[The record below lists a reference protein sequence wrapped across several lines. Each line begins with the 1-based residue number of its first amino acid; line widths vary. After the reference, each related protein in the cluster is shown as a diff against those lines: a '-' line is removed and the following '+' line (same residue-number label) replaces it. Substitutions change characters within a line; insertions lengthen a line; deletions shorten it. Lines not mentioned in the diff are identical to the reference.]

1 MSDQGTMAPTLFEL
15 LAREW
20 NIGVAIQSLCF
31 NAQQTAVCYALDN
44 GSVVIAHISDDD
56 PAEQRIHVS
65 AENGRQTIK
74 PRTKSPKPLVMVE
87 VENSGP
93 IQLGPL
99 GDTDFVV
106 GSTHGSLYRI
116 SPNGDK
122 TIVETGLDGSVS
134 AFCDCLVGRL
144 FACASASSV
153 TIFDHAGMTAKIRV
167 DAETAV
173 TALGFSPDGRSIA
186 AAHEKGLSV
195 WTLDGGG
202 QKAAEFA
209 FSGRPRNI
217 HWKPDGGWIAAP
229 LAEGGFQLI
238 SLEEGRSQ
246 ALSGYPSPV
255 NAIAWNEKANALV
268 TSGAFRVT
276 AWSMNEPP
284 IADPSTGALQTGKTG
299 FVPISAVSSHPVRD
313 LVVAGYD
320 NGCISIMQIAGPD
333 EMVLNSEDHG
343 AVIDLAWSRDA
354 RHIACGTDKGL
365 ATLISIPPQM
375 FK

>member
-1 MSDQGTMAPTLFEL
+1 MSDQGTIAPTLFEL

-20 NIGVAIQSLCF
+20 NIGVAVQSLCF
-31 NAQQTAVCYALDN
+31 NARQSAVGYALDN
-44 GSVVIAHISDDD
+44 GSVMIAHVSDDD

-65 AENGRQTIK
+65 AEDGRQTIR
-74 PRTKSPKPLVMVE
+74 PRAKSPKPLVMVE

-93 IQLGPL
+93 IQLGAL
-99 GDTDFVV
+99 GNTDFVA
-106 GSTHGSLYRI
+106 GGTHGSLYRI

-122 TIVETGLDGSVS
+122 TIVNPGLDDAVS
-134 AFCDCLVGRL
+134 GFCDCVDKKL
-144 FACASASSV
+144 FACSSGSRV
-153 TIFDHAGMTAKIRV
+153 TIFDDADMTAKISL
-167 DAETAV
+167 DAGIPIA
-173 TALGFSPDGRSIA
+173 AIGFSPNGSSIA
-186 AAHEKGLSV
+186 ATHERGMTI

-202 QKAAEFA
+202 QKTAEIEFN
-209 FSGRPRNI
+209 GRPSSV
-217 HWKPDGGWIAAP
+217 HWNPEGGWIAAP
-229 LAEGGFQLI
+229 LADGGFQLI
-238 SLEEGRSQ
+238 SLHDGRSQ

-255 NAIAWNEKANALV
+255 NSIAWNKKANALV

-284 IADPSTGALQTGKTG
+284 IADPSTGALQTGITG
-299 FVPISAVSSHPVRD
+299 FVPISSVSCHPDRN

-320 NGCISIMQIAGPD
+320 NGFISIMQIGGPD

-343 AVIDLAWSRDA
+343 AVIDLVWSRDA

-365 ATLISIPPQM
+365 AALISIPPQM

>member
-1 MSDQGTMAPTLFEL
+1 MSDQGTIAPTLFEL

-31 NAQQTAVCYALDN
+31 NAGQTAVGYALDN
-44 GSVVIAHISDDD
+44 GSLVIAHVSDDD

-93 IQLGPL
+93 IMLGAI
-99 GDTDFVV
+99 GDTDFLA
-106 GSTHGSLYRI
+106 GSTHGTLYRV

-122 TIVETGLDGSVS
+122 TIVNPGLDDAVS
-134 AFCDCLVGRL
+134 AFCNSEVGKQ
-144 FACASASSV
+144 FACAGGSTV
-153 TIFDHAGMTAKIRV
+153 TVFDDADMTVQFRV
-167 DAETAV
+167 DAEAAV
-173 TALGFSPDGRSIA
+173 AAIGFSPDGTMLA
-186 AAHEKGLSV
+186 AAHENGVTV
-195 WTLDGGG
+195 WTRDGDG
-202 QKAAEFA
+202 QKVADFA
-209 FSGRPRNI
+209 FSGRPGNI
-217 HWKPDGGWIAAP
+217 CWKPDGNWIATP
-229 LAEGGFQLI
+229 LADGGFQLI
-238 SLEEGRSQ
+238 SLRDGRTK
-246 ALSGYPSPV
+246 ALTGYPSPV
-255 NAIAWNEKANALV
+255 NAISWNEKANALV

-276 AWSMNEPP
+276 AWSMNQPP
-284 IADPSTGALQTGKTG
+284 ITDPSTGALQTGKTG
-299 FVPISAVSSHPVRD
+299 FVPIGAVSSHPDRN

-320 NGCISIMQIAGPD
+320 NGLISIMQIAGPD

-343 AVIDLAWSRDA
+343 AVIELVWSRDA